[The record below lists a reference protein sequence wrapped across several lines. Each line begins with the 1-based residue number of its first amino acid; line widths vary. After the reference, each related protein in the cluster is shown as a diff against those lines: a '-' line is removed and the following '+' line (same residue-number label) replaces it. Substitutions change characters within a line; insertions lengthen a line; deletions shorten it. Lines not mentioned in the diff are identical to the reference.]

1 MSKVCTKHDKRRYTG
16 GIKDSISDNN
26 KVWDGT
32 PEETTRNTLPEIQ
45 IEFLALEFPLDL
57 FELSYRYEID
67 IPWL

>member
-32 PEETTRNTLPEIQ
+32 PNETT
-45 IEFLALEFPLDL
+45 IELEVRVYAAWNPDRVSDSRISAGFVWAFL
-57 FELSYRYEID
+57 
-67 IPWL
+67 

>member
-1 MSKVCTKHDKRRYTG
+1 MSKVCMTNGVIRG
-16 GIKDSISDNN
+16 VGDSISDNN

-32 PEETTRNTLPEIQ
+32 PKETTIKLEIRC
-45 IEFLALEFPLDL
+45 EFLALEFPLDL